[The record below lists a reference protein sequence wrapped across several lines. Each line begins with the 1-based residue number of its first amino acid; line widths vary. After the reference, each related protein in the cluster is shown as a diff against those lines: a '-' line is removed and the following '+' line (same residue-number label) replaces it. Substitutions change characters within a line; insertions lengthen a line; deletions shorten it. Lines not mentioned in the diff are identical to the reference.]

1 MMKSIPQFLL
11 PLIVFVTFL
20 SVSQAQNPD
29 ISITDSVFKKNGV
42 IGCFVSYDLKSAE
55 IMINNSE
62 RSRLSFLPASTFKIL
77 NSLIALEIGLAK
89 DEHFIIPYSGEP
101 YNRQECNCDME
112 MIKAFQI
119 SCVPYYQE
127 IARRIGYNTMVLY
140 VNKAQYGV
148 MDIKKSNLDDFW
160 LKGGSRIT
168 PLQQLDFIRQL
179 AAGTLLFSEHSQTVV
194 RKMMLID
201 STSTYQLRGKTGL
214 SYQDGKSIGWLVG
227 YLEKGDNI
235 IAFVL
240 NIEMEGDASPEFMRM
255 RGEMVHEIF
264 LSSGIISD

>member
-1 MMKSIPQFLL
+1 
-11 PLIVFVTFL
+11 
-20 SVSQAQNPD
+20 
-29 ISITDSVFKKNGV
+29 
-42 IGCFVSYDLKSAE
+42 
-55 IMINNSE
+55 
-62 RSRLSFLPASTFKIL
+62 
-77 NSLIALEIGLAK
+77 
-89 DEHFIIPYSGEP
+89 
-101 YNRQECNCDME
+101 
-112 MIKAFQI
+112 
-119 SCVPYYQE
+119 
-127 IARRIGYNTMVLY
+127 
-140 VNKAQYGV
+140 